1 MQGKTHIA
9 IGVAVSLA
17 TLHPETATGIVADV
31 AGGAIGGWLCDIDL
45 KKKDINYDSGKLY
58 NFILIAFVIG
68 ITAFFDR
75 RIENGICDYVISHWG
90 KFSIAGTAMFLCLCI
105 IGLFSSHR
113 TFTHSV
119 LALILFSVSLGMVC
133 FPLMPAFF
141 IGYLSH
147 IVIDLLNKKGEQI
160 FFPAK
165 RRVCFNWCASNGTV
179 DTVLRLIGV
188 LVSVVLIGWLFV
200 VALQGENLGVR
211 YNIQGLLPWLTTFQ
225 WYLVIVNTVTFIVMC
240 IDHWTCMHTNLISDQ
255 NFVHTIENIGG
266 LAGGGLGMLL
276 AFAFLREPIGKHNA
290 NWYAIAISQ
299 TLCWGVIYFIIC
311 DPFGVG
317 MNGVK
322 SDVREHIPLLLYAVI
337 INFITAIMFFRD
349 RKTVRPKWKISE
361 FIMFILGIFGGA
373 LGGFVA
379 MIITRKKTNSPHFSI
394 GFPILITSH
403 VFIVSYLLVS
413 GLA

>member
-9 IGVAVSLA
+9 IGVALSLA
-17 TLHPETATGIVADV
+17 ILHPETATGIVADV

-45 KKKDINYDSGKLY
+45 KKKDLNYDSGKLS
-58 NFILIAFVIG
+58 NFILIAFVVGIALFLDKRIG
-68 ITAFFDR
+68 
-75 RIENGICDYVISHWG
+75 NGICDYVISHWG
-90 KFSIAGTAMFLCLCI
+90 QISIVGIVMFLCLCI

-113 TFTHSV
+113 TFTHSI
-119 LALILFSVSLGMVC
+119 LALILFSASLGIVC

-147 IVIDLLNKKGEQI
+147 IMIDLPNKKGEQI

-165 RRVCFNWCASNGTV
+165 KRVCFNWCVSNGTA

-188 LVSVVLIGWLFV
+188 AVSVILIGWLSIV
-200 VALQGENLGVR
+200 MLQGENLGVR
-211 YNIQGLLPWLTTFQ
+211 YNVQGILPWLTTFQ
-225 WYLVIVNTVTFIVMC
+225 WYLVIVNAMTFIMMC
-240 IDHWTCMHTNLISDQ
+240 IDHWICMHTNLISDQ
-255 NFVHTIENIGG
+255 NFIHTIESAGG

-299 TLCWGVIYFIIC
+299 TLCWGVIYFIVC
-311 DPFGVG
+311 DPLGVG

-322 SDVREHIPLLLYAVI
+322 CDLTEHFPLFLYAVI
-337 INFITAIMFFRD
+337 INIITAIIFFRD
-349 RKTVRPKWKISE
+349 RNTVRSKWKISE
-361 FIMFILGIFGGA
+361 FIMFMLGILGGA
-373 LGGFVA
+373 LGGFIM
-379 MIITRKKTNSPHFSI
+379 MIITRKKINSPHFSI